1 MTEFFGGTDSFE
13 NIFGKSIF
21 LVMESLEQVLESCHW
36 NMALAARRLGVN
48 RSTVLRRMRKAGLRA
63 PG

>member
-21 LVMESLEQVLESCHW
+21 LVMESLEQVLVTSCY
-36 NMALAARRLGVN
+36 
-48 RSTVLRRMRKAGLRA
+48 
-63 PG
+63 PYPYPYP